1 MALTVKARLAMAA
14 VIETDVVEPVG
25 FTPFAPWPG
34 REEARGIFVR
44 RTPVLD
50 PTATRTLYVHG
61 LGGSSLNFTDLMGL
75 RMPTS
80 PGIAIDLPG
89 FGYSAPAARHTL
101 LAHAAAVIGLLDDEK
116 CGPVDLVGN
125 SMGGATSIIV
135 AARRPD
141 LVRSLTL
148 LGPALPGQRPKVAHA
163 PILLSGVP
171 GVREKLRDMMLKQ
184 SPEERVDGL
193 LQLIFFDPSTVTPER
208 RAEAIY
214 EQTRR
219 DSIDYTWV
227 AFAESAQSLGSAM
240 LRKRGARMWGALS
253 NVQAPVLGLFGTDDR
268 LVDVGVAPKAAKR
281 IRRGRVVVMPRMGH
295 VAQMEDPVQV
305 ADLMAA
311 FEREFVG

>member
-1 MALTVKARLAMAA
+1 MAA
-14 VIETDVVEPVG
+14 IIETDLVEPVA
-25 FTPFAPWPG
+25 FTPFAAWPG
-34 REEARGIFVR
+34 SAEARGIFVR

-89 FGYSAPAARHTL
+89 FGYSAPATRHTL
-101 LAHAAAVIGLLDDEK
+101 FAHAMAVIGLLDDES

-125 SMGGATSIIV
+125 SMGGATSILV

-148 LGPALPGQRPKVAHA
+148 LGPALPGQRPRVSHA

-171 GVREKLRDMMLKQ
+171 GVREKLRDMMLKR
-184 SPEERVDGL
+184 SPEERVDDL
-193 LQLIFFDPSTVTPER
+193 MQLIFFDPSTMSAER
-208 RAEAIY
+208 RAEAVY
-214 EQTRR
+214 EQGRR
-219 DSIDYTWV
+219 DGLDYTWV
-227 AFAESAQSLGSAM
+227 AFSESAQSLASAM
-240 LRKRGARMWGALS
+240 LRRRGALMWSALE

-268 LVDVGVAPKAAKR
+268 LVDVGVAPKAARR
-281 IRRGRVVVMPRMGH
+281 IQRGRVVVMPRMGH
-295 VAQMEDPVQV
+295 CAQMEDPVQV
-305 ADLMAA
+305 ADLMAS
-311 FEREFVG
+311 FEQEFVL